1 MPMKTELAFSY
12 DQRMQPVS
20 AKCSL
25 CGEGMPAPS
34 SELSAPGDVV
44 LWLAQQF
51 IEHKKLKHPAAIDV
65 ED

>member
-12 DQRMQPVS
+12 DQRMRPVS

-25 CGEGMPAPS
+25 CGEGMPAPA
-34 SELSAPGDVV
+34 SELSAPADIVF
-44 LWLAQQF
+44 WLAQKF
-51 IEHKKLKHPAAIDV
+51 VEHKKLKHSAASDL